1 MAVSTIVQRASSC
14 ATRPAPAISQGT
26 LGIAAGLLAALIWGG
41 YMAMSRAGVSEGLR
55 PGDFALLRFGTAGT
69 LLLPVLLARGGVAT
83 LGGIGWRRGALL
95 TLCAGPLL
103 IMAIGDGYMYAP
115 LPHGAVIQPSMITL
129 GTSLFAAWILGERP
143 SRMRAVGT
151 GVIVAGLS
159 LIAGSGLVGG
169 AGGEWRGD
177 VLFAAA
183 GLSWATFTVL
193 LRRWRMDPLAATS
206 AVCVLSAAVVIPAY
220 LLFGAPDRLAAIGAG
235 PLATQIVVQGLLA
248 GALAVI
254 AYGQAVASLG
264 AGRAAIFPAL
274 VPAFSLLTGVP
285 VTGEMPTAPQLIGI
299 AIVSI
304 GLLLALDVVSSLPRS
319 RPAAS
324 LCREGVAR

>member
-103 IMAIGDGYMYAP
+103 IMAIAGGYMYAP
-115 LPHGAVIQPSMITL
+115 LAHGAVIQPSMITL

-193 LRRWRMDPLAATS
+193 LRHWRMDPLAATS

-274 VPAFSLLTGVP
+274 VPAFSLLTG
-285 VTGEMPTAPQLIGI
+285 
-299 AIVSI
+299 
-304 GLLLALDVVSSLPRS
+304 
-319 RPAAS
+319 
-324 LCREGVAR
+324 CR

>member
-1 MAVSTIVQRASSC
+1 MAVATIVQRASSC
-14 ATRPAPAISQGT
+14 ATRPAPAISQRT

-55 PGDFALLRFGTAGT
+55 PEDFALLRFGTAGT

-103 IMAIGDGYMYAP
+103 IMAIAGGYMYAP
-115 LPHGAVIQPSMITL
+115 LAHGAVIQPSMITL

-169 AGGEWRGD
+169 TGGEWRGD

-193 LRRWRMDPLAATS
+193 LRRWRMDSLAATS

-274 VPAFSLLTGVP
+274 VPAFSLLIGVP